1 MAAVPQPKYTD
12 LARLAGSVVTAHAA
26 VAAGIATHVQKEVA
40 AKDER
45 RRALELARSLSAP
58 LQVKGV

>member
-12 LARLAGSVVTAHAA
+12 LARLAGEVVTAHAA
-26 VAAGIATHVQKEVA
+26 VAAGIATHVQKEAV

-45 RRALELARSLSAP
+45 RRALELARALP
-58 LQVKGV
+58 PVPQVRGS